1 MYEVSLAK
9 KPWCLRKGAK
19 HTDFTLLILTTTC
32 TTTTQTMQFESDPY
46 VTTKNYQ
53 KYNL

>member
-19 HTDFTLLILTTTC
+19 RTDFTLLTLTTITN
-32 TTTTQTMQFESDPY
+32 TQTMQFESDPY